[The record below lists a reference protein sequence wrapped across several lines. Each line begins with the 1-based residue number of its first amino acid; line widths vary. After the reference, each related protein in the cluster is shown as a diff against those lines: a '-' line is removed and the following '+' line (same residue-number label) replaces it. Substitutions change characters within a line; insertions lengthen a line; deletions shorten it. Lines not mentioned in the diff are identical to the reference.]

1 MFTKFLGKKKL
12 WEKCFYNN
20 LHWSKINIISMLYNW
35 RNDVVYSRKC
45 MFKNIRIKAEGINIF
60 LYRLL
65 KILNAQ
71 TYTKAINKI

>member
-1 MFTKFLGKKKL
+1 
-12 WEKCFYNN
+12 
-20 LHWSKINIISMLYNW
+20 MLYNW